1 MNDLSLLNKRQKKLF
16 VPKLYEMISMFGN
29 FLYFSNVC
37 MWYIKWL
44 FKIITLLS
52 TFIALFLERWLYGNA
67 SFSSNDHYF
76 SSRRQFYIKNFFL
89 ICNGIEVSVL
99 VRMGEFKIKFTTKNE
114 NSLCCGKKLDTF
126 SFASFLFAKK

>member
-1 MNDLSLLNKRQKKLF
+1 MNVLSLLHKSKRSY
-16 VPKLYEMISMFGN
+16 LYLNSRKYSQCLEII
-29 FLYFSNVC
+29 LYFSNVC